1 MSLFL
6 KDALQ
11 NEHGTEI
18 LGSRI
23 IVEWS
28 HGNKEKVRKHTIM
41 WHDYHHHISA
51 RLLKWTHSS
60 F

>member
-11 NEHGTEI
+11 NEHGTKI

-28 HGNKEKVRKHTIM
+28 HGNKEKVRKQNNV
-41 WHDYHHHISA
+41 A
-51 RLLKWTHSS
+51 
-60 F
+60 